1 MANYTM
7 TIYEILEDK
16 VLYPDGIL
24 PSDYPFYT
32 TNAKIKKEFEELFIA
47 HYMTSEIGFETVFR
61 WQQAFKAKMMLII
74 PMMKQR
80 WDLYEDWEK
89 DLEYLY
95 DSNDYTD
102 TRTVDTT
109 DSGTNS
115 TTTNDSGSVKTTS
128 TAEGTSDTTSNDS
141 GTNNTTTSN
150 EGTSNTNNKNSDTNN
165 GVAIIDATD
174 GALTSES
181 ISNVTTNDSGTSNT
195 TISNQSESNNTYTNE
210 GTSNTT
216 SSNEG
221 TSNTTS
227 SNTGR
232 TEEVF
237 KHEEKRTS
245 LMYPTADLV
254 VKRRELLFDL
264 NREIIEQT
272 RDLFMCIY

>member
-7 TIYEILEDK
+7 CVYEILEQKD
-16 VLYPDGIL
+16 LYPNGLL
-24 PSDYPFYT
+24 PKEYPFYT
-32 TNAKIKKEFEELFIA
+32 EDPLLRKEFEDLFIA
-47 HYMTSEIGFETVFR
+47 HYMTSEIGFETVYR
-61 WQQAFKAKMMLII
+61 WQIAFKAKMQLII
-74 PMMKQR
+74 PLMTQR
-80 WDLYEDWEK
+80 HWLYESWEK
-89 DLEYLY
+89 DLDYLY
-95 DSNDYTD
+95 DANNYTD

-109 DSGTNS
+109 DSGTSN
-115 TTTNDSGSVKTTS
+115 TTSNDSGSVKTTS
-128 TAEGTSDTTSNDS
+128 TAEGTSNTTSNDS

-150 EGTSNTNNKNSDTNN
+150 SGTSSTINKNSDTNN
-165 GVAIIDATD
+165 GVAIIDATE

-181 ISNVTTNDSGTSNT
+181 TSNITTNDSGTNNT
-195 TISNQSESNNTYTNE
+195 TISNESESNNTYTNE

-232 TEEVF
+232 TEEIF

>member
-1 MANYTM
+1 
-7 TIYEILEDK
+7 
-16 VLYPDGIL
+16 
-24 PSDYPFYT
+24 
-32 TNAKIKKEFEELFIA
+32 
-47 HYMTSEIGFETVFR
+47 MTSEIGFETVYRF
-61 WQQAFKAKMMLII
+61 QQAFKAKMMLII

-80 WDLYEDWEK
+80 YELYEDWEK
-89 DLEYLY
+89 DLDYLY
-95 DSNDYTD
+95 DTNNYTD

-109 DSGTNS
+109 DSGRSN
-115 TTTNDSGSVKTTS
+115 TTTNDSGSVNTTS
-128 TAEGTSDTTSNDS
+128 SSEGTSNTTTSNS
-141 GTNNTTTSN
+141 GTNNTI
-150 EGTSNTNNKNSDTNN
+150 NKNSDTNN

-174 GALTSES
+174 GALTSETT
-181 ISNVTTNDSGTSNT
+181 SNVTTNDSGNSNT
-195 TISNQSESNNTYTNE
+195 TISNESESNNTYTNE

-245 LMYPTADLV
+245 LMYPSADLV

-264 NREIIEQT
+264 NREIIEQC
-272 RDLFMCIY
+272 RDLFMMIY

>member
-1 MANYTM
+1 MANYTT
-7 TIYEILEDK
+7 TIYDILDNK

-24 PSDYPFYT
+24 PKDYPFYT
-32 TNAKIKKEFEELFIA
+32 DDAKIKKEFEDLFIA

-61 WQQAFKAKMMLII
+61 WQQAFKAKMMLIT

-80 WDLYEDWEK
+80 WDLYQDWEK
-89 DLEYLY
+89 DLDYLY
-95 DSNDYTD
+95 DTNNYTD

-115 TTTNDSGSVKTTS
+115 TITNDSGSVKTTS

-150 EGTSNTNNKNSDTNN
+150 EGTSNTTTSNEGTSNTTNKNSDTNN

-181 ISNVTTNDSGTSNT
+181 TSNVTTNDS
-195 TISNQSESNNTYTNE
+195 

-245 LMYPTADLV
+245 LMYPSADLV

-264 NREIIEQT
+264 NREIIEQC
-272 RDLFMCIY
+272 RDLFMMIY

>member
-7 TIYEILEDK
+7 CVYEILEDK
-16 VLYPDGIL
+16 VLYPDGLL
-24 PSDYPFYT
+24 PKDYPFYT
-32 TNAKIKKEFEELFIA
+32 NDPNIKKEFEELFIA

-74 PMMKQR
+74 NLMKQR
-80 WDLYEDWEK
+80 WELYQDWEK
-89 DLEYLY
+89 NLDYLY
-95 DSNDYTD
+95 DTNEYTD

-109 DSGTNS
+109 DSGRSN
-115 TTTNDSGSVKTTS
+115 TTTNDSGSV
-128 TAEGTSDTTSNDS
+128 N
-141 GTNNTTTSN
+141 TNSSS
-150 EGTSNTNNKNSDTNN
+150 EGTSNTTISNTGTNNTINKNSDTNN

-174 GALTSES
+174 GSLTSES
-181 ISNVTTNDSGTSNT
+181 TSNVTSNDSGTN
-195 TISNQSESNNTYTNE
+195 NNTFSNE
-210 GTSNTT
+210 SESNTT
-216 SSNEG
+216 SSSEG

-245 LMYPTADLV
+245 LMYPSADLV

>member
-7 TIYEILEDK
+7 TIYEIMEDK

-24 PSDYPFYT
+24 PNDYPFYT

-47 HYMTSEIGFETVFR
+47 HYMTSEIGFETVYR

-80 WDLYEDWEK
+80 WELYEDWEK
-89 DLEYLY
+89 DLEFLY
-95 DSNDYTD
+95 DSNNYTD
-102 TRTVDTT
+102 TRTIDTT
-109 DSGTNS
+109 GSGTSKVTNSDNSSVNS
-115 TTTNDSGSVKTTS
+115 TSRGS
-128 TAEGTSDTTSNDS
+128 SD
-141 GTNNTTTSN
+141 
-150 EGTSNTNNKNSDTNN
+150 SNTEVKGSDTNN
-165 GVAIIDATD
+165 GVALIDA
-174 GALTSES
+174 SEG
-181 ISNVTTNDSGTSNT
+181 NMTSNSIT
-195 TISNQSESNNTYTNE
+195 SNESTNE
-210 GTSNTT
+210 GTSTT
-216 SSNEG
+216 NSNSSG
-221 TSNTTS
+221 TSDSTS

-245 LMYPTADLV
+245 LMYPSADLV

>member
-1 MANYTM
+1 MANYTLCV
-7 TIYEILEDK
+7 YEILEEK
-16 VLYPDGIL
+16 ELYPDGIL
-24 PSDYPFYT
+24 PKDYPFYT
-32 TNAKIKKEFEELFIA
+32 NDTKIKKEFEELFLN

-80 WDLYEDWEK
+80 YELYEEWEK
-89 DLEYLY
+89 DLDYLY
-95 DSNDYTD
+95 DTNDYTD
-102 TRTVDTT
+102 TRTIDTT
-109 DSGTNS
+109 DNGTSN
-115 TTTNDSGSVKTTS
+115 TKTNDSGS
-128 TAEGTSDTTSNDS
+128 
-141 GTNNTTTSN
+141 NNS
-150 EGTSNTNNKNSDTNN
+150 SS
-165 GVAIIDATD
+165 
-174 GALTSES
+174 
-181 ISNVTTNDSGTSNT
+181 
-195 TISNQSESNNTYTNE
+195 TNE

-216 SSNEG
+216 NSNSGTSNTNNKGSDTNNGVALIDATEGALTSESTSNVTTSDSGTSTNNFNNESESNGTYSNEG

-237 KHEEKRTS
+237 NHTEKRTS
-245 LMYPTADLV
+245 LMYPSADLV

>member
-1 MANYTM
+1 MANYTLCV
-7 TIYEILEDK
+7 YDILEDK
-16 VLYPDGIL
+16 VLYPNGIL
-24 PSDYPFYT
+24 PKDYPFYT
-32 TNAKIKKEFEELFIA
+32 NDAKIKKEFEELFLA
-47 HYMTSEIGFETVFR
+47 HYMTSEIGFEVVYR
-61 WQQAFKAKMMLII
+61 WQQAFKAKMMLIT

-80 WDLYEDWEK
+80 WELYQNWEK
-89 DLEYLY
+89 DLDYLY
-95 DSNDYTD
+95 DTNNYTD

-128 TAEGTSDTTSNDS
+128 TTEGTSNTTSNDS

-150 EGTSNTNNKNSDTNN
+150 SGTSNTINKNSDTNN
-165 GVAIIDATD
+165 GVAIIDATE

-181 ISNVTTNDSGTSNT
+181 TSNVTTNDSGNSNT

-232 TEEVF
+232 TEEIF

-245 LMYPTADLV
+245 LMYPSADLV

-264 NREIIEQT
+264 NREIIEQC
-272 RDLFMCIY
+272 RDLFMMIY